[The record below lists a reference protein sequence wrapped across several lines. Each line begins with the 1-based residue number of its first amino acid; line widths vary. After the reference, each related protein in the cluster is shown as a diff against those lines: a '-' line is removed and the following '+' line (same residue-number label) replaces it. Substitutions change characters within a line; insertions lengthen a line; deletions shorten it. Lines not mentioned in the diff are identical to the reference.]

1 MPQYPLLATG
11 QQAVTTSAVALP
23 SVSAGAGDGIE
34 VILSALKANAASVFY
49 GPAGVTDATGAE
61 LPPGAS
67 VKFRI
72 SNLDLIF
79 VIAAATGNSVSWAVT
94 NI

>member
-1 MPQYPLLATG
+1 MPQYPLLKTG
-11 QQAVTTSAVALP
+11 QQAVTASAVALP
-23 SVSAGAGDGIE
+23 SVSAGAGDGVE
-34 VILSALKANAASVFY
+34 VILEALKGNAASIFY
-49 GPAGVTDATGAE
+49 GPAGVTDANGAE
-61 LPPGAS
+61 LAPGAS
-67 VKFRI
+67 AKFRI